1 MDSNIPNERRS
12 EPAQAG
18 SLDAVVR
25 ALAETKAALRK
36 AILSTSRSKAECTD
50 YDPAGSTYEVDWLPE
65 VKEWAK
71 LADLD
76 LEKYDPGFYQKW

>member
-1 MDSNIPNERRS
+1 MNATETQSGS
-12 EPAQAG
+12 
-18 SLDAVVR
+18 SLDPLVR
-25 ALAETKAALRK
+25 ALKDALRK
-36 AILSTSRSKAECTD
+36 AILSKGRVKSECTD

-76 LEKYDPGFYQKW
+76 LDKHDPGFYLRG